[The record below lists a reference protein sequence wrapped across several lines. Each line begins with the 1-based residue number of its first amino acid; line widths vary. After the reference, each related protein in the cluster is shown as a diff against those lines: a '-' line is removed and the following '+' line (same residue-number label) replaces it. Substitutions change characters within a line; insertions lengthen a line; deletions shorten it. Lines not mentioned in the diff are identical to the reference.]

1 MSVVYRA
8 FVCRHDRCA
17 AICAV
22 HCPFVSSAFT
32 DHTCDY
38 FVQVLSGDTV
48 IVRGPP
54 RGGPPPE
61 RTIGL
66 SNVTAPRLARRPGI
80 ADESKESKDEVES
93 HGV

>member
-1 MSVVYRA
+1 MVDFFLIASYLGVFA
-8 FVCRHDRCA
+8 GRHDRYPS
-17 AICAV
+17 ICV
-22 HCPFVSSAFT
+22 LKDC
-32 DHTCDY
+32 CE

-66 SNVTAPRLARRPGI
+66 SNVTAPRLARRPVI
-80 ADESKESKDEVES
+80 ADESKESKDEV
-93 HGV
+93 